1 MYLGSAKQWLNAHF
15 ILIVQGI
22 SKNNLFNL
30 IIHLLFYENV
40 NNDLDYCRKKMP
52 ILNRHLNLIIL
63 YIYLLNIQIN

>member
-1 MYLGSAKQWLNAHF
+1 MYIGSAKQWLNAHF

-30 IIHLLFYENV
+30 IIHLLIYENV

-52 ILNRHLNLIIL
+52 ILNRHFKFNHFIHFFIK
-63 YIYLLNIQIN
+63 YTD